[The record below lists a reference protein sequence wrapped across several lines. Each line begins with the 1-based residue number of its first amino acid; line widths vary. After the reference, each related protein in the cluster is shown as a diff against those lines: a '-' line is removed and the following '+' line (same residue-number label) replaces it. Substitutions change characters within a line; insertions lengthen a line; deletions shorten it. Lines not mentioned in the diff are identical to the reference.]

1 MQNATQ
7 RGFRPGVLEQ
17 LLEPWVGAE
26 GQAAYYRQYSQLRQA
41 DTAEYEH
48 LLGTISIPVRILW
61 GRQDRILPPH
71 YAEWIAA
78 RAQQAPLNWEENA
91 GHLLAEDA
99 PARLL
104 AEILDEPTRS

>member
-1 MQNATQ
+1 L
-7 RGFRPGVLEQ
+7 GFAPACSRSCSN
-17 LLEPWVGAE
+17 PWVGSE

-41 DTAEYEH
+41 DTAEFEH

-61 GRQDRILPPH
+61 GRHDRILPH
-71 YAEWIAA
+71 EHAEWIAK
-78 RAQQAPLNWEENA
+78 RLPDAPLSWEENA

-104 AEILDEPTRS
+104 AEILKQPSPT